1 MSTVTE
7 QYTGTST
14 IGTTE
19 WSLTNNSSTV
29 AAKTDQG
36 GLQVW
41 LDLSAMAA
49 GDQFELIVYEKIVTG
64 GTQRRAWRQTFTGP
78 QTDPHT
84 PLPTV
89 LVKWGW
95 DVTLKKLAGTDRSI
109 TWSLRM
115 V

>member
-19 WSLTNNSSTV
+19 WSLTNNSSTI

-36 GLQVW
+36 GLQIM
-41 LDLSAMAA
+41 LDLSALAA
-49 GDQFELIVYEKIVTG
+49 GDQFELIFYEKVVSG
-64 GTQRRAWRQTFTGP
+64 GTQRRSWRVAFTGV
-78 QTDPHT
+78 QADPHP